1 MVFKFWRK
9 IMTRQI
15 RTGKKHETGRTI
27 TTKTPYGTTSEM
39 VVTDENLRGLFSLD
53 VSQVL
58 VKDDEGYYYTSVSRV
73 DSGLADPNR
82 YNSSLRDQ
90 INFTINTSE

>member
-1 MVFKFWRK
+1 
-9 IMTRQI
+9 MTRQI

-82 YNSSLRDQ
+82 YNSSLRHR
-90 INFTINTSE
+90 IKFTIKTSE

>member
-1 MVFKFWRK
+1 
-9 IMTRQI
+9 MTRQI

-39 VVTDENLRGLFSLD
+39 VVTDENLRGLFSID